1 MKFGRL
7 AQITLITLF
16 SAALIFHFL
25 VLGNIIPF
33 EMVWGGR
40 IQSREQLIGFEAFSI
55 LSNLYFLFILFLHA
69 NILKGKF
76 SPLFIRIGLWIMFV
90 LFLLNTIG
98 NLLSLN
104 STEKWI
110 MTPLTGITAILCAF
124 LLFSKKKN
132 NLA

>member
-1 MKFGRL
+1 MKYIRP

-16 SAALIFHFL
+16 SAALLFHFL

-40 IQSREQLIGFEAFSI
+40 IQNREQLIGFEAFSI
-55 LSNLYFLFILFLHA
+55 VSNLYFLFILFLHS
-69 NILKGKF
+69 NIIKGNF
-76 SPLFIRIGLWIMFV
+76 SPLFIRIGLWIMCV

-98 NLLSLN
+98 NLLSIN

-110 MTPLTGITAILCAF
+110 MTPLTGITALLCAF
-124 LLFSKKKN
+124 LLFSKNQK
-132 NLA
+132 